1 MLSGGNEEKKSRDEH
16 FKDFRVHAGLDC
28 SLVLLRVDVLFLHFT
43 KSPSLLL
50 DRHLTMWLRF
60 WALAMIQQSTSI
72 KRNMLL
78 PLLLR

>member
-43 KSPSLLL
+43 DRKSVV
-50 DRHLTMWLRF
+50 
-60 WALAMIQQSTSI
+60 
-72 KRNMLL
+72 
-78 PLLLR
+78 